1 MMRKWKRCIL
11 FGAVLAV
18 SIGIVSAALAKKGE
32 EVEKVKEI
40 KEVEKVEEVKE
51 AEPEPEVWMLH
62 EVVAIE
68 DVDAFLEIVSAD
80 PVPLART
87 IHKRLR
93 IAMIFPSLDLS
104 DAWFCGWMGM
114 EGRLKEL
121 NIMYEL
127 TTMGGGH
134 ADHALQASHI
144 DLAIAQRYDYVII
157 AATEL
162 FVQKAAVQRMIEAGI
177 NVIQW
182 NNNTPFKEWGRERYP
197 DGLQPLAWV
206 GFDHGYGGKMMGE
219 YALTRLEPGSQIAI
233 MYGVPGI
240 GSELRGGTAARIMEA
255 AGHEIVYEH
264 YADWDKTKAYEG
276 TKYIMT
282 AYPEVDHI
290 HSCSTAMTYGIIAA
304 LKELGL
310 TGQVLVNGW
319 GGGRGE
325 QAHMWEGEMNF
336 SVMRMQDDWGVA
348 LAEIIK
354 YDLEG
359 RRDEIPLSISGSMTI
374 IDDTWTKAEVGKL
387 TEYAYRYSGVVEY

>member
-1 MMRKWKRCIL
+1 MMRKWISCIV
-11 FGAVLAV
+11 FVAVLTA
-18 SIGIVSAALAKKGE
+18 SIGIVSAASAKE
-32 EVEKVKEI
+32 ER
-40 KEVEKVEEVKE
+40 
-51 AEPEPEVWMLH
+51 EVWMLH
-62 EVVAIE
+62 EVVDIE

-80 PVPLART
+80 PVPLARA

-121 NIMYEL
+121 GILYEL

-134 ADHALQASHI
+134 ADHAMQASHM

-157 AATEL
+157 ATTEL

-240 GSELRGGTAARIMEA
+240 GSELRGGTAASIMEA

-290 HSCSTAMTYGIIAA
+290 HSCSTAMTYGIVAA

-374 IDDTWTKAEVGKL
+374 IDDTWTKAEVAEL

>member
-51 AEPEPEVWMLH
+51 AEPEPEAWMLH

>member
-1 MMRKWKRCIL
+1 MMRKWVSCIL
-11 FGAVLAV
+11 FVAVLMA
-18 SIGIVSAALAKKGE
+18 SIGIVSAASAQE
-32 EVEKVKEI
+32 ER
-40 KEVEKVEEVKE
+40 
-51 AEPEPEVWMLH
+51 EVWMLH
-62 EVVAIE
+62 EVVDIE

-87 IHKRLR
+87 VHKRYR

-104 DAWFCGWMGM
+104 DAWFSGWMGM

-121 NIMYEL
+121 GILYEL

-134 ADHALQASHI
+134 ADHPLQASHM

-162 FVQKAAVQRMIEAGI
+162 FVQKASVQRMIEAGI
-177 NVIQW
+177 KVIQW

-240 GSELRGGTAARIMEA
+240 GSELRGGTARDIMKA

-264 YADWDKTKAYEG
+264 YADWDKTKAYEA

-282 AYPEVDHI
+282 AYPEVAHI
-290 HSCSTAMTYGIIAA
+290 HSCSTAMTLGIAAA

-310 TGQVLVNGW
+310 TGQILVNGW
-319 GGGRGE
+319 GGGRDE
-325 QAHMWEGEMNF
+325 QALMWEGEMNF
-336 SVMRMQDDWGVA
+336 AVMRMQDDWGVV

-359 RRDEIPLSISGSMTI
+359 RLDEIPLSISGSMTI
-374 IDDTWTKAEVGKL
+374 IDDTWTKAEVSEL
-387 TEYAYRYSGVVEY
+387 TEYAFRYSGVIEY

>member
-18 SIGIVSAALAKKGE
+18 SIGIVSAASGGKGE
-32 EVEKVKEI
+32 EVEKVK
-40 KEVEKVEEVKE
+40 KVEKVEKVK
-51 AEPEPEVWMLH
+51 EPEPEVWMLH
-62 EVVAIE
+62 EVVSIE

-87 IHKRLR
+87 VHKRFR

-121 NIMYEL
+121 GIPYEL

-134 ADHALQASHI
+134 ADHALQVSHI
-144 DLAIAQRYDYVII
+144 DFALAHRYDYVII
-157 AATEL
+157 APTEL
-162 FVQKAAVQRMIEAGI
+162 FVQKAAIQRMIEADI
-177 NVIQW
+177 NVIVW
-182 NNNTPFKEWGRERYP
+182 NNNTPFVEWGRERYP

-219 YALTRLEPGSQIAI
+219 YALTRLESGSQVAI
-233 MYGVPGI
+233 MHGVPGI
-240 GSELRGGTAARIMEA
+240 TTQLRGGTAASIMEA

-264 YADWDKTKAYEG
+264 YSDWDKTKAYEA
-276 TKYIMT
+276 TKYMLT

-310 TGQVLVNGW
+310 TGQILVNGW

-325 QAHMWEGEMNF
+325 QAHMWEGELNF
-336 SVMRMQDDWGVA
+336 SVMRMQDDWGVV

-354 YDLEG
+354 YHIED
-359 RRDEIPLSISGSMTI
+359 RTDEIPLSISGSMTI

>member
-40 KEVEKVEEVKE
+40 KEVEKVEKVK
-51 AEPEPEVWMLH
+51 EPEPEVWMLH